1 MTRTRP
7 QEPKTVT
14 ITYDLFDL
22 STAQHKA
29 GLAGLLLQI
38 DSMINR
44 NPNGLTPQVVEKT
57 STTATIEFMSET
69 VQSLMDSMY
78 DAKAVEIRGKQK
90 WANAKETKPSEEMEE
105 EIEEKGKNGEVT
117 KKKVKTKYFFHE
129 QVQPT
134 GHFLKQYLPVMD
146 PQKDWH
152 KLWRD
157 MLWAVPRGNPQSR
170 EGFEQRAKGEPC
182 REGAAAWSDLLKA
195 DAQRRRNSFQT
206 SAVAGS
212 LWLGA
217 QAINAEGVAFEG
229 RVEQTLLLHFWPLVA
244 QVFVPAVLK
253 VERKDGKIEVKSEFV
268 GYVLAIPEVSDLT
281 QFLLDYKDMLGLLKP
296 AIRGFRPADSVIDLP
311 AEGALSFLAHLGT
324 QKAATSGIRHSVGS
338 VEYLH
343 QVKIGNNI
351 KTQAAGRVA
360 IRPDLI
366 EDYELIVA
374 QYANP
379 LFRRSLML
387 ALLDGKPWFQPFG
400 KLFAEWDV
408 SFFIPTEAPPKL
420 SWFWIDAK
428 AKLQEVI
435 NNMPTD
441 PSPGAMK
448 PDADDQL
455 MMLIH
460 RITRTYLTERAK
472 KKSGI
477 DPEKFKDG
485 DKIAWDKL
493 PKDFYDA
500 RRSAGESL
508 FLEFRSRRDQAFI
521 QHFSQTFFATKQYV
535 SEDHYTEIG
544 RALLNRT
551 EDVKTLT
558 LMALSANS

>member
-1 MTRTRP
+1 M
-7 QEPKTVT
+7 VA

-22 STAQHKA
+22 PTAQHKA

-38 DSMINR
+38 ESMIDR
-44 NPNGLTPQVVEKT
+44 NPNSLTPHVLGRT
-57 STTATIEFMSET
+57 STTATIEFTPET

-78 DAKAVEIRGKQK
+78 DAKAVEVRVKQK
-90 WANAKETKPSEEMEE
+90 WANAKETKPSEEIEE
-105 EIEEKGKNGEVT
+105 EIEEKGKNGEVK

-134 GHFLKQYLPVMD
+134 GHFLKQYFPAMD

-182 REGAAAWSDLLKA
+182 KEGAAAWSDLLKA
-195 DAQRRRNSFQT
+195 EAQRRLNSFQT

-217 QAINAEGVAFEG
+217 QAVNAEGVAFEG
-229 RVEQTLLLHFWPLVA
+229 RIEQTLLLHFWPLVA

-281 QFLLDYKDMLGLLKP
+281 QFLLDYKVMLGQLKP
-296 AIRGFRPADSVIDLP
+296 EIRGFRPAESVIDLP

-324 QKAATSGIRHSVGS
+324 QKAVTSGIRYSVGS

-360 IRPDLI
+360 IHPHLI

-379 LFRRSLML
+379 LFRRGLML

-400 KLFAEWDV
+400 KMFAEWDV
-408 SFFIPTEAPPKL
+408 SFFVPTDAPPKL
-420 SWFWIDAK
+420 SWFWIDARK
-428 AKLQEVI
+428 YLRSLEDRVK
-435 NNMPTD
+435 NST
-441 PSPGAMK
+441 
-448 PDADDQL
+448 PDAPADEDDIL
-455 MMLIH
+455 ASTVNRFI
-460 RITRTYLTERAK
+460 RRYL
-472 KKSGI
+472 
-477 DPEKFKDG
+477 
-485 DKIAWDKL
+485 
-493 PKDFYDA
+493 DA
-500 RRSAGESL
+500 RIQKDKPEWDFAKFRKERNTPPLAAEARRKMAERL
-508 FLEFRSRRDQAFI
+508 FLELRSRREQAFVD
-521 QHFSQTFFATKQYV
+521 HFTNTFFSVGQYFGQKPV
-535 SEDHYTEIG
+535 PKIFERVAG
-544 RALLNRT
+544 ALMNRT
-551 EDVKTLT
+551 EVVKTLT
-558 LMALSANS
+558 LMALSDNGWTPTQKKENA